1 MAAQG
6 FIHNMNPVFARFR
19 GIDFYYYG
27 LAYAVGFL
35 GTHLWLR
42 KRRKALGWSVSE
54 TYDFSILFSLCVLL
68 LGRVFSVVVYHWDYY
83 RDHPGELLSYWRGG
97 MASHGVL
104 LGGVGAMFLFCRL
117 RGKSFPRVADEVV
130 ISAAFLLAMGRIGNF
145 INGQICGT
153 VTDAWWG
160 VKFPNVDGFRHPV
173 TLYESLKNLLIIPVL
188 LVVRRRSPPGRGM
201 MAAHFVFW
209 YGFLRIFTDL
219 CRDHGA
225 ELFGIGRNQYFNAL
239 MAVFG
244 LVLIAI
250 LARRAVRRGAEH
262 PARQAATEKA
272 AGSDPGKS
280 PSSCRETP
288 ASWVQRVAFTLIL
301 LFCLVVRSA
310 WTPEVLER
318 RRARRAGAGAS
329 ARVVRQGRLCGCPA
343 AAGLAGFGSGGALR
357 RRPSP
362 QARIDYLRCDILS
375 RRGSPPRRARRGSG
389 GRGSG
394 AGRPRLRRTGRRPR
408 RCGEAPGSRRGG
420 PRSPA

>member
-1 MAAQG
+1 MENNTGIGEATVAGQG
-6 FIHNMNPVFARFR
+6 FVHNMNPVLARVW

-35 GTHLWLR
+35 VIHVWLR
-42 KRRKALGWSVSE
+42 KRRKTLGWSVSE

-68 LGRVFSVVVYHWDYY
+68 LGRVFAVVVYHWDYY

-97 MASHGVL
+97 MATHGVL
-104 LGGVGAMFLFCRL
+104 LGGVGAIFLFCRL
-117 RGKSFPRVADEVV
+117 RGKSFLRVADEVV

-153 VTDAWWG
+153 VTHAWWG

-173 TLYESLKNLLIIPVL
+173 TLYESLKNLLIIPML

-225 ELFGIGRNQYFNAL
+225 ELFGIGRNQYFNAF

-244 LVLIAI
+244 LVLIGI
-250 LARRAVRRGAEH
+250 LAKRTLRRGVEH
-262 PARQAATEKA
+262 PAQQAATEKA
-272 AGSDPGKS
+272 PSSDPGKS
-280 PSSCRETP
+280 PSSCQNIP
-288 ASWVQRVAFTLIL
+288 ASWLQRVAFTLIV

-310 WTPEVLER
+310 WTPEVLEQ
-318 RRARRAGAGAS
+318 RRAEQAGAS
-329 ARVVRQGRLCGCPA
+329 ASARVDGTRQMAAQPPA
-343 AAGLAGFGSGGALR
+343 RAEGG
-357 RRPSP
+357 
-362 QARIDYLRCDILS
+362 
-375 RRGSPPRRARRGSG
+375 
-389 GRGSG
+389 
-394 AGRPRLRRTGRRPR
+394 
-408 RCGEAPGSRRGG
+408 
-420 PRSPA
+420 